1 MEYIVVSGAAL
12 AVSALTL
19 FSGFGLGT
27 LLMPVFALFFPI
39 EVAVAS
45 TAVVHLAN
53 NIFKLA
59 LIGRK
64 ADFRVVLSFALPGA
78 ILAVVGALLLTYL
91 SNMPPI
97 ANYTLGTKTFSLTVV
112 KTVVAMLIAG
122 FALWELLPALE
133 KIRFDRKYLPLGGAL
148 SGFFGGL
155 SGHQGALRSAFLAK
169 MGLETEAFIGTSA
182 VCAFVVDASR
192 LLVYGVSFLE
202 KDFATVA
209 GQGGAGLVAVATM
222 AAFLGTSVSTRLVR
236 QVTMKTIRPIVGVM
250 LVALAVALGTGLV

>member
-1 MEYIVVSGAAL
+1 MEYIVVSVAAL

-53 NIFKLA
+53 SIFRVA

-64 ADFRVVLSFALPGA
+64 ADFRVVLSFAFPGA
-78 ILAVVGALLLTYL
+78 VLAAVGALLLTYV
-91 SNMPPI
+91 SSMPPL
-97 ANYTLGTKTFSLTVV
+97 ANYTLGTKIFSVTVL
-112 KTVVAMLIAG
+112 KTVVAILIAG
-122 FALWELLPALE
+122 FALFELAPALE
-133 KIRFDRKYLPLGGAL
+133 KIQFDRKYLPLGGAL

-169 MGLETEAFIGTSA
+169 TGLETEAFIGTSA
-182 VCAFVVDASR
+182 VCALVVDASR
-192 LLVYGVSFLE
+192 LLVYGASFFE
-202 KDFATVA
+202 RDFATIM
-209 GQGGAGLVAVATM
+209 GQGGVGLVAVATM
-222 AAFLGTSVSTRLVR
+222 AAFVGTSVSTRLVR
-236 QVTMKTIRPIVGVM
+236 RVAMKAIRQIVGVM
-250 LVALAVALGTGLV
+250 LVALAVALGVGLV